1 MIESCKKY
9 SGIVTQF
16 IKVNYHILNL
26 TSNDWDKAFK
36 FYGFLEVFYNA
47 TNKLFGV
54 YYSTSCL
61 MLMELLNMA
70 HAFHHYKHKNDIFI
84 EICQDMEKKKV

>member
-9 SGIVTQF
+9 IGIITQF
-16 IKVNYHILNL
+16 INVNYPALNL
-26 TSNDWDKAFK
+26 TPNDWDTAFE
-36 FYGFLEVFYNA
+36 FHGFLEVFYNA

-61 MLMELLNMA
+61 VLMELLNMTNT
-70 HAFHHYKHKNDIFI
+70 FHHYKNKNDIFI
-84 EICQDMEKKKV
+84 EIF